1 MLNVVLQLIK
11 TVENFGNIT
20 KWLFIGTTIIT
31 VYWKHLKLRVQY
43 NNVFILTIVISWY
56 GLFEWS
62 VRLVNCI
69 ACDFSLG
76 TLKSKTK

>member
-1 MLNVVLQLIK
+1 MLNVVSRTTK
-11 TVENFGNIT
+11 TVGYFGNIT
-20 KWLFIGTTIIT
+20 KWLFIGITIII
-31 VYWKHLKLRVQY
+31 VYWKHRTLRVHY

-76 TLKSKTK
+76 TLKSKIK